1 MFLRNERYT
10 AAARFATIAEW
21 PLSRVVDTFLD
32 GWSPAALAEAS
43 NAPRLPGTLAYCDE
57 VLFQEAHLGLVDQTP
72 ALADAVLRVSDPAQP
87 RSCCR
92 GEARVLI
99 EILYSAC

>member
-1 MFLRNERYT
+1 VFLRNERYT

-72 ALADAVLRVSDPAQP
+72 ALADAILRVSNPAQP
-87 RSCCR
+87 RSC
-92 GEARVLI
+92 
-99 EILYSAC
+99 